1 MTFVMKTKILT
12 LLCII
17 MLGGLMFSC
26 SKDDD
31 NDINPVNVPSAVM
44 SAFNQAYPNT
54 SAKWSLNDNY
64 YVAEFGN
71 DNNEVDV
78 WFTSEGT
85 IMLTV
90 REMPASELPQA
101 IKTAIQETK
110 YAAWKIDDV
119 NLIQR
124 KGFEN
129 LYKVE
134 MDDLKSDNE
143 VTLYYTTSGVLVK
156 EVPEIDN
163 TPVTPVVIPQK
174 MIDQINIYFPKNGY
188 TIVDYDYESSTKTYE
203 VDIIEDNIAI
213 EIVFDNNQTLYYW
226 QWETTFAKV
235 ASNVQTAFKNLGYT
249 ESQIDDIYFR
259 QTPNASP
266 RENVTSYI
274 FELEING
281 IDKTVIL
288 NENGAVIG

>member
-134 MDDLKSDNE
+134 IDDLKSDNE

-235 ASNVQTAFKNLGYT
+235 APNVQTAFKNLGYT

>member
-188 TIVDYDYESSTKTYE
+188 TIVDYDYESSTSTYE

-235 ASNVQTAFKNLGYT
+235 APNVQTAFKNLGYT

>member
-1 MTFVMKTKILT
+1 MTFVMKTKFLT

-17 MLGGLMFSC
+17 ILGGLMFSC
-26 SKDDD
+26 SKDGD
-31 NDINPVNVPSAVM
+31 NDIKSVDVPSAVM
-44 SAFNQAYPNT
+44 SAFNQVYPNT

-78 WFTSEGT
+78 WFTSDGI

-90 REMPASELPQA
+90 REMLASELPQA
-101 IKTAIQETK
+101 IKTAIQGTK
-110 YAAWKIDDV
+110 YAGWKIDDV

-134 MDDLKSDNE
+134 MDDLKSDND

-156 EVPEIDN
+156 ETPDIDN
-163 TPVTPVVIPQK
+163 TPVTPAIVPQK
-174 MIDQINIYFPKNGY
+174 IIDQLDQVFPAKGY
-188 TIVDYDYESSTKTYE
+188 KIVDFDYESSTKTYE
-203 VDIIEDNIAI
+203 IDIIEDNIAI
-213 EIVFDNNQTLYYW
+213 EVVFDNTQTLTYW

-235 ASNVQTAFKNLGYT
+235 APNVQTAFKGLGYT

-259 QTPNASP
+259 QTPNATP
-266 RENVTSYI
+266 AENTSSYV

-281 IDKTVIL
+281 VDKTVIL
-288 NENGAVIG
+288 NENGVVIG